1 MGNTTS
7 AGLVNLT
14 SKQTNFYYELRVRY
28 AEADSQGIV
37 FNAHYLTYF
46 DTAIT
51 EYVRHIGYD
60 YQALVSHQGLDFH
73 VMKST
78 IEYLAP
84 VYFDDEIKIGVS
96 PAKIG
101 NSSLTWGLSVYRKG
115 QSECLTRGEIIW
127 VCAKV
132 NEHKSHPIPQDFK
145 DVVLAFEK
153 QT

>member
-1 MGNTTS
+1 MEKEQS
-7 AGLVNLT
+7 
-14 SKQTNFYYELRVRY
+14 NFFYQLRVRY

-60 YQALVSHQGLDFH
+60 YQALVSQQELDFH
-73 VMKST
+73 VVKST

-84 VYFDDEIKIGVS
+84 VFFDDEIEIGVS
-96 PAKIG
+96 PVRIG

-115 QSECLTRGEIIW
+115 HTECLNRGEIVW

-132 NEHKSHPIPQDFK
+132 NEHKSHPIPQGFK
-145 DVVLAFEK
+145 SLISTFEND
-153 QT
+153 

>member
-1 MGNTTS
+1 MDKN
-7 AGLVNLT
+7 
-14 SKQTNFYYELRVRY
+14 QINFFYDLRVRY

-60 YQALVSHQGLDFH
+60 YQALVAHQGLDFH
-73 VMKST
+73 VVKST

-84 VYFDDEIKIGVS
+84 VFFDDEIEIGVS
-96 PAKIG
+96 PIKIG
-101 NSSLTWGLSVYRKG
+101 NSSLSWGLSVYRKG
-115 QSECLTRGEIIW
+115 LTECLNRGEIVW

-132 NEHKSHPIPQDFK
+132 NEHRSHPIPQDFK
-145 DVVLAFEK
+145 DVISAFENK
-153 QT
+153 